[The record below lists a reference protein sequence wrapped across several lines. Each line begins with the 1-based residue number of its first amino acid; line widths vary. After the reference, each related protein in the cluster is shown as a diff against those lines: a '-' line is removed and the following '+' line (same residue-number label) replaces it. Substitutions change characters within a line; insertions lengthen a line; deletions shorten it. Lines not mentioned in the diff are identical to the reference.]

1 MREPEMV
8 SDTCAVA
15 AVIAELT
22 QTLALGGVCDAPREA
37 RDLLA
42 AVLGVARLWPSVN
55 GDADVSATALTRAR
69 AAANLRVRGA
79 PFAYAVGRA
88 AFRHLLL
95 DVDSRVL
102 IPRQETEVLVDEV
115 LARCGSERARGGVV
129 ADIGTGSGAIA
140 LALAQEG
147 WFDRVIATDISLGAL
162 EVARGNARRLTPTLR
177 ATVEFRSGSLVAPI
191 PAGAELRAIVA
202 NPPYIAFEE
211 SGALPASVRDWEPPV
226 ALYSADGGMRATIAI
241 VRGSPARL
249 ARGGLLA
256 LEVDSGR
263 AALVAEL
270 AASDGR
276 YRDITVRLDLTG
288 RERFVLATRNDR
300 ALSQTA

>member
-1 MREPEMV
+1 MRDPEMV
-8 SDTCAVA
+8 SDTCTVA
-15 AVIAELT
+15 AVIAQLT
-22 QTLALGGVCDAPREA
+22 QTLALGGVRDAPREA
-37 RDLLA
+37 RDMLA
-42 AVLGVARLWPSVN
+42 EVLGVARLWPSAN
-55 GDADVSATALTRAR
+55 GDADVPPDAQTRAR
-69 AAANLRVRGA
+69 AAAHLRARGA

-115 LARCGSERARGGVV
+115 LARCASERAQGGIV

-147 WFDRVIATDISLGAL
+147 CFERVIATDISLGAL
-162 EVARGNARRLTPTLR
+162 EVARGNARRLALMLR
-177 ATVEFRSGSLVAPI
+177 ASVEFRCGSLLAPI

-202 NPPYIAFEE
+202 NPPYIAFDE
-211 SGALPASVRDWEPPV
+211 SAALPASVRDWEPPV
-226 ALYSADGGMRATIAI
+226 ALYSADGGMRATVAI
-241 VRGSPARL
+241 VRESATRL

-276 YRDITVRLDLTG
+276 YRDIAVRLDLTG
-288 RERFVLATRNDR
+288 RERFMLAIRNDR
-300 ALSQTA
+300 ALPQTA

>member
-1 MREPEMV
+1 MREPHVV
-8 SDTCAVA
+8 SDSRTVA
-15 AVIAELT
+15 SVIAELT
-22 QTLALGGVCDAPREA
+22 QTLAHGGVSEAPREA

-42 AVLGVARLWPSVN
+42 EVLGVARLWPSVN
-55 GDADVSATALTRAR
+55 GDADVSSSSQTRAR
-69 AAANLRVRGA
+69 MAASMRARGA

-88 AFRHLLL
+88 AFRHLVL

-102 IPRQETEVLVDEV
+102 IPRAETEVLVDEV
-115 LARCGSERARGGVV
+115 LARCGSERAPEGGGVV

-147 WFDRVIATDISLGAL
+147 WFERVIATDISMGAL
-162 EVARGNARRLTPTLR
+162 EVARGNARALAPTLR
-177 ATVEFRSGSLVAPI
+177 ATVEFRCGSLVAPI

-211 SGALPASVRDWEPPV
+211 SARLPVSVRDWEPPI
-226 ALYSADGGMRATIAI
+226 ALYSADGGMRATAAI
-241 VRGSPARL
+241 VRGAATRL
-249 ARGGLLA
+249 AHGGLLA

-288 RERFVLATRNDR
+288 RERFVLATRND
-300 ALSQTA
+300 ALHI